1 MEDTS
6 QYFGCEQC
14 GAEYSLQT
22 DEDMTAE
29 FCPFCSEPIEILEW
43 NDGESLDFTEETV

>member
-1 MEDTS
+1 MEDTR

-22 DEDMTAE
+22 DMDMKAE

-43 NDGESLDFTEETV
+43 KDDENEFGESEG